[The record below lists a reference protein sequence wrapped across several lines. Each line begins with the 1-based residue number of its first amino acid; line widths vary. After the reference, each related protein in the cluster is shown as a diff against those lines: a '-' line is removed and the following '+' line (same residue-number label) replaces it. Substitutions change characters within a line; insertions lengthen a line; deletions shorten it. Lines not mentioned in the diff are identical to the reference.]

1 MMDRQADAWR
11 RPEATTRLVVPR
23 RDRVLI
29 VDDLP
34 ANRELLRGLLEDL
47 GHEVREASNAQE
59 ALQAVASA
67 EPDLI
72 FLDIAM
78 PDLDGLAVC
87 HQLKADPRLR
97 LIPVV
102 LLTAMED
109 RATRLMGIEAGADD
123 FLTTPFNA
131 EELMVRTRVLLR
143 DRRLNLELDGAGAVI
158 LTLARIVEA
167 RDLYTVHH
175 AERVGRYSRAIGE
188 AYGLDA
194 TEDLE
199 ALYYGGV
206 LHDLG
211 KVVIPTDVLLKDG
224 PLTEAEWEVMRSHPV
239 VGERMCQP
247 LRSTA
252 MYLPMIR
259 HHHERFDG
267 AGYPDHLVGSD
278 IPLSAR
284 IAAVADAYD
293 AMITTRSYRSGL
305 APEQARQEL
314 VSGAGRQ
321 WDASLVETFLGLL
334 DRGAVSEI
342 AAAADPRFNIE
353 Q

>member
-1 MMDRQADAWR
+1 M
-11 RPEATTRLVVPR
+11 PC
-23 RDRVLI
+23 RVLTKPF
-29 VDDLP
+29 D
-34 ANRELLRGLLEDL
+34 ARELL
-47 GHEVREASNAQE
+47 
-59 ALQAVASA
+59 
-67 EPDLI
+67 
-72 FLDIAM
+72 
-78 PDLDGLAVC
+78 
-87 HQLKADPRLR
+87 
-97 LIPVV
+97 
-102 LLTAMED
+102 
-109 RATRLMGIEAGADD
+109 
-123 FLTTPFNA
+123 
-131 EELMVRTRVLLR
+131 VRTRILLR

-175 AERVGRYSRAIGE
+175 AERVGRYSRAIGL

-194 TEDLE
+194 AEDLD

-211 KVVIPTDVLLKDG
+211 KVVIPTDILLKDG
-224 PLTEAEWEVMRSHPV
+224 PFTEGEWAIMRTHPA

-252 MYLPMIR
+252 AYLPMIR

-267 AGYPDHLVGSD
+267 EGYPDHLVGED

-293 AMITTRSYRSGL
+293 AMITTRPYRSGL
-305 APEQARQEL
+305 DPEQARQQL

-321 WDASLVETFLGLL
+321 WDATIVEAFLGLL
-334 DRGAVSEI
+334 DQGAVGQI
-342 AAAADPRFNIE
+342 AAEAG
-353 Q
+353 QVSV

>member
-1 MMDRQADAWR
+1 MIDQRADAR
-11 RPEATTRLVVPR
+11 PSGPEATARIVVPR
-23 RDRVLI
+23 RDRVLV
-29 VDDLP
+29 VDDLL
-34 ANRELLRGLLEDL
+34 ANRELLRALLEDL
-47 GHEVREASNAQE
+47 GHEVREAANGQE
-59 ALQAVASA
+59 ALDAVTSE

-78 PDLDGLAVC
+78 PKLDGLEVC
-87 HQLKADPRLR
+87 RRLKADPRLR

-102 LLTAMED
+102 LLTAMDD

-123 FLTTPFNA
+123 FLTKPLDA
-131 EELMVRTRVLLR
+131 KELLVRTRVLLR
-143 DRRLNLELDGAGAVI
+143 DRRLNLELDGAGEVI
-158 LTLARIVEA
+158 LALARIVEA

-175 AERVGRYSRAIGE
+175 AERVGQYSRAIGQ

-194 TEDLE
+194 AEDLR

-211 KVVIPTDVLLKDG
+211 KVVIPTEILLKEG
-224 PLTEAEWEVMRSHPV
+224 PLTDDEWAVMRSHPV

-252 MYLPMIR
+252 VYLPMIR

-267 AGYPDHLVGSD
+267 AGYPDHLAGAD
-278 IPLSAR
+278 IPLAAR

-293 AMITTRSYRSGL
+293 AMTTTRSYRNRL
-305 APEQARQEL
+305 DPDDARQKL
-314 VSGAGRQ
+314 VAGAGRQ
-321 WDASLVETFLGLL
+321 WDRPVVEAFLWLI
-334 DRGAVSEI
+334 DRGVAAEI
-342 AAAADPRFNIE
+342 ATAAAPRFRSE
-353 Q
+353 

>member
-72 FLDIAM
+72 FLDISM

-188 AYGLDA
+188 AYAWMQLKIWRRCT
-194 TEDLE
+194 TE
-199 ALYYGGV
+199 GCC
-206 LHDLG
+206 
-211 KVVIPTDVLLKDG
+211 T
-224 PLTEAEWEVMRSHPV
+224 T
-239 VGERMCQP
+239 
-247 LRSTA
+247 
-252 MYLPMIR
+252 
-259 HHHERFDG
+259 
-267 AGYPDHLVGSD
+267 
-278 IPLSAR
+278 SAR
-284 IAAVADAYD
+284 SSFPRTSCSKMDPSPRPSGRSCAA
-293 AMITTRSYRSGL
+293 TPSSGSGCASHFA
-305 APEQARQEL
+305 APPCTCR
-314 VSGAGRQ
+314 
-321 WDASLVETFLGLL
+321 
-334 DRGAVSEI
+334 
-342 AAAADPRFNIE
+342 
-353 Q
+353 

>member
-11 RPEATTRLVVPR
+11 GPEATTRLVVPR

-47 GHEVREASNAQE
+47 RHEVREASNAQE

-78 PDLDGLAVC
+78 PDLDGLAMC
-87 HQLKADPRLR
+87 RQLKADPRLR

-194 TEDLE
+194 AEDLE

-211 KVVIPTDVLLKDG
+211 KVVIPTDILLKDG
-224 PLTEAEWEVMRSHPV
+224 PLTDEEWVIMRSHPA

-267 AGYPDHLVGSD
+267 AGYPDHLAGVD
-278 IPLSAR
+278 IPLAAR

-293 AMITTRSYRSGL
+293 AMTTTRSYRSRL
-305 APEQARQEL
+305 DPEQAREQL
-314 VSGAGRQ
+314 VAGAGRQ
-321 WDASLVETFLGLL
+321 WDAPVVEAFLWLL
-334 DRGAVSEI
+334 DRGAVGEI
-342 AAAADPRFNIE
+342 AAAADRAV
-353 Q
+353 